1 MISSGSDLCK
11 VSMVQT
17 GRWGS
22 RRRAHRPAAAA
33 PTSGSPLS
41 QLHSHTA
48 RPKPSDSQ
56 SPETILHPNN
66 YTGIVLTPETPLS
79 SDVLYFKKHY
89 NDCMI
94 KRCRIQCQCIVCYPV
109 CQKSM
114 KNLVL
119 EQSPAEVSLLC
130 CTCQCAMKRS
140 VNFTCEL
147 WAGRGVLPRRHL
159 NEISQLLERRGRR

>member
-1 MISSGSDLCK
+1 MGLTCARSPWSRLADEDPGEEHTGQQQQLRHQGLRSLSSIHTQPDRNQAILKARRPSYIPII
-11 VSMVQT
+11 T
-17 GRWGS
+17 HRHRTHS
-22 RRRAHRPAAAA
+22 RRRRC
-33 PTSGSPLS
+33 PLMS
-41 QLHSHTA
+41 FV
-48 RPKPSDSQ
+48 
-56 SPETILHPNN
+56 I
-66 YTGIVLTPETPLS
+66 
-79 SDVLYFKKHY
+79 LYFKKHY

-147 WAGRGVLPRRHL
+147 
-159 NEISQLLERRGRR
+159 